1 MLVACLVVCW
11 ELMMFHRLRSKGP
24 QRSRWLALLAVSS
37 AWLTTGASLPAP
49 MPTQAQSLDLAD
61 ITIQVPIVVPGYP
74 VIIVPRRRREIR
86 REVTV
91 RFIAQG
97 DDWASVYL
105 DGDLLFRAGNT
116 RRDYTVTL
124 NPGAYY
130 LEIAGVT
137 QFDLWD
143 SGYLDLGRNDTNVVI
158 IRYSKETGVR
168 VAGDPYAWLP
178 D

>member
-1 MLVACLVVCW
+1 MLRQLG
-11 ELMMFHRLRSKGP
+11 FKGLP
-24 QRSRWLALLAVSS
+24 RSRWWALLAASA
-37 AWLTTGASLPAP
+37 AWLTTGASLPNSI
-49 MPTQAQSLDLAD
+49 PTRAQSLELAD
-61 ITIQVPIVVPGYP
+61 ITIQVPIIVPGRP
-74 VIIVPRRRREIR
+74 VIVIPRDRDGRR

-124 NPGAYY
+124 TPGAYY
-130 LEIAGVT
+130 LEIAGIT

-143 SGYLDLGRNDTNVVI
+143 SGYLDLGRNDTNIVI
-158 IRYSKETGVR
+158 IRYSKAAGVR

>member
-1 MLVACLVVCW
+1 MLRQLG
-11 ELMMFHRLRSKGP
+11 FKGLP
-24 QRSRWLALLAVSS
+24 RSRWWALLAANA
-37 AWLTTGASLPAP
+37 AWLTTGANLPNSIP
-49 MPTQAQSLDLAD
+49 IRAQSLELAD
-61 ITIQVPIVVPGYP
+61 ITIQVPIIVPGRP
-74 VIIVPRRRREIR
+74 IIVIPRDRDGRR

-124 NPGAYY
+124 TPGAYY
-130 LEIAGVT
+130 LEIAGIT

-143 SGYLDLGRNDTNVVI
+143 SGYLDLGRNDTNIVI
-158 IRYSKETGVR
+158 IRYSKAAGVR